1 MKRTYY
7 TGHNGDENVI
17 MVSVPLENFNLG
29 SMMKSFNVVSSLY
42 GELSFDGYTLS
53 GFKKFYEEGFTESRV
68 CAAPRVPDS
77 DSMVLFSNDEAF
89 KSPIALAICFN
100 GKFYAMDYKYGKL
113 SEPEMLNIFKNK
125 KTW

>member
-7 TGHNGDENVI
+7 KGHKGDETII
-17 MVSVPLENFNLG
+17 MVSVPLKNFNLS
-29 SMMKSFNVVSSLY
+29 SMMMTFYGLS
-42 GELSFDGYTLS
+42 GELSLDDYTMR

-68 CAAPRVPDS
+68 SAAPTVTDS
-77 DSMVLFSNDEAF
+77 DSMMLFGYSSTF
-89 KSPIALAICFN
+89 KSPIGLAICFD

-125 KTW
+125 KAW

>member
-1 MKRTYY
+1 MKRSYY
-7 TGHNGDENVI
+7 TGHKGDEAVI
-17 MVSVPLENFNLG
+17 MVSVPLENFNLN
-29 SMMKSFNVVSSLY
+29 SMMMSFYNLS
-42 GELSFDGYTLS
+42 GELSLDGYTLS
-53 GFKKFYEEGFTESRV
+53 GFKKFYEDGFTESRV
-68 CAAPRVPDS
+68 SAAPRVPDS

>member
-7 TGHNGDENVI
+7 TGHKGDEAVI
-17 MVSVPLENFNLG
+17 MVSVPLENFNLS
-29 SMMKSFNVVSSLY
+29 SMMMAFYNLS
-42 GELSFDGYTLS
+42 GELSLDGYTLS
-53 GFKKFYEEGFTESRV
+53 GFKKFYEDGFTESRV
-68 CAAPRVPDS
+68 SAAPKVPDS

-89 KSPIALAICFN
+89 KSPIGLAICFD

-125 KTW
+125 KAW

>member
-7 TGHNGDENVI
+7 TGHNGEENVI
-17 MVSVPLENFNLG
+17 MVSVPLENFNLRK
-29 SMMKSFNVVSSLY
+29 MIKSFNVVSSLY
-42 GELSFDGYTLS
+42 GEMSSDEYTLS
-53 GFKKFYEEGFTESRV
+53 GFKKFYEDGFTESRISS
-68 CAAPRVPDS
+68 APKVPDS

-89 KSPIALAICFN
+89 KSPIGLAICFD

-113 SEPEMLNIFKNK
+113 SEPELYSIFKSK

>member
-7 TGHNGDENVI
+7 TGHKGDDAVI
-17 MVSVPLENFNLG
+17 MVSVPLENFNLKK
-29 SMMKSFNVVSSLY
+29 MMMSFNVVSSLY
-42 GELSFDGYTLS
+42 GEMSSDGYTLS
-53 GFKKFYEEGFTESRV
+53 GFKKFYEDGFTESRV
-68 CAAPRVPDS
+68 SAAPRVPDS

-89 KSPIALAICFN
+89 KSPIGLAICFD

-125 KTW
+125 KAW